1 MSQVMLE
8 DVGSQIVQLVQ
19 RASSGEDIVIV
30 RDSTPVARI
39 TALPEEQPKEQPKT
53 IRPGYGSGKDDILY
67 MADDF
72 DAPLEDFK
80 DYM

>member
-39 TALPEEQPKEQPKT
+39 TALPEDAPKE
-53 IRPGYGSGKDDILY
+53 REGGFGSGKYALVY

-72 DAPLEDFK
+72 DAPLDDFK
-80 DYM
+80 EYM

>member
-39 TALPEEQPKEQPKT
+39 TALPEEQPKT

>member
-1 MSQVMLE
+1 MSIILLQ
-8 DVGSQIVQLVQ
+8 DAGSQLTQLIQ
-19 RASSGEDIVIV
+19 EAQAGDGEEVV
-30 RDSTPVARI
+30 FTRDGIPVAKLVL
-39 TALPEEQPKEQPKT
+39 LPETSTQPR
-53 IRPGYGSGKDDILY
+53 RPGYGCGKDDILY

>member
-8 DVGSQIVQLVQ
+8 DVGSQIAQLVQ
-19 RASSGEDIVIV
+19 RANSGEDIVIV
-30 RDSTPVARI
+30 QNHAPVARI
-39 TALPEEQPKEQPKT
+39 TALPEDAPDEKPRSQFGNAK
-53 IRPGYGSGKDDILY
+53 DILIY

>member
-39 TALPEEQPKEQPKT
+39 TALPEDAPTERE
-53 IRPGYGSGKDDILY
+53 GGFGSGKYALVY

-72 DAPLEDFK
+72 DAPLDDFK
-80 DYM
+80 EYM

>member
-1 MSQVMLE
+1 MSIFLLE
-8 DVGSQIVQLVQ
+8 DDSSQLAQLIQ
-19 RASSGEDIVIV
+19 QAGSGEEVIFV
-30 RDSTPVARI
+30 RDSIPIAKLVL
-39 TALPEEQPKEQPKT
+39 LPEMNSQPR
-53 IRPGYGSGKDDILY
+53 RPGYGCGKDDILY

>member
-30 RDSTPVARI
+30 RNSTPVARI
-39 TALPEEQPKEQPKT
+39 TALPDGAIDEKPRSQFGNAK
-53 IRPGYGSGKDDILY
+53 DILIY

>member
-1 MSQVMLE
+1 MSYVTIENANSQLA
-8 DVGSQIVQLVQ
+8 QIVDQV
-19 RASSGEDIVIV
+19 SEGEEVVFV
-30 RDSTPVARI
+30 RDSIPIAKLVP
-39 TALPEEQPKEQPKT
+39 LPETSTQPR
-53 IRPGYGSGKDDILY
+53 RPGYGCGKDDILY